1 MSDTRHGTAFRAPRG
16 VTKVFAIRPEPGL
29 SKTIAAGAARALP
42 ISGVALSKVMP
53 SGWTLPDLEAFDALL
68 AGSANAF
75 RHGGDKLSALTHLPV
90 LAVGQATAD
99 AASDA
104 GFTVARIGSG
114 GLQQVLD
121 GIDSDFQH
129 LLRLSGEDHVP
140 LSPPADVQIT
150 ERIVYRIGKVDLS
163 EEVASQLSKGA
174 LVLLHSAA
182 AAQHFVNECNRLG
195 VNRAH
200 VSLCALGQR
209 ILEPVGEGWQA
220 ARAAANPTENDLLAL
235 AIAMCQD

>member
-1 MSDTRHGTAFRAPRG
+1 M
-16 VTKVFAIRPEPGL
+16 TKVFAIRPEPGL

-42 ISGVALSKVMP
+42 IIGIPLFKVIP
-53 SGWTLPDLEAFDALL
+53 SGWTLPDLAAFDALL
-68 AGSANAF
+68 VGSANAF

-90 LAVGQATAD
+90 LAVGEATAD
-99 AASDA
+99 AARDA
-104 GFTVARIGSG
+104 GFAVARVGSG

-121 GIDSDFQH
+121 EIGSDFRH

-140 LSPPADVQIT
+140 VTPPANVLIT
-150 ERIVYRIGKVDLS
+150 ERIVYKVGKADLP
-163 EEVASQLSKGA
+163 EEVASQLSQGA

-195 VNRAH
+195 VDRAH
-200 VSLCALGQR
+200 ISLCALGPR

-220 ARAAANPTENDLLAL
+220 ARAAANPNENDLLAL